1 MGKIV
6 VFGNQK
12 GGCGKTTLAITLAC
26 GLKAQGLSV
35 LMVDADPQGS
45 VMSWAVRVEENTQK
59 NDLPDIE
66 KHDNPLI
73 DQALKRAR
81 SRYDVTIVD
90 LGSNLGFGGDI
101 IQKMLIKSL
110 READYVF
117 IPVAPSPIDVD
128 ASEQFV
134 SVLRDIWERRGED
147 IPQASFV
154 INGVR
159 KGTTLGR
166 QIKEVLKLQY
176 EMPVLD
182 TEIDYREIYK
192 SAFLNGT
199 SVFQSKQ
206 LDVIDNASAFVNEI
220 KGVVGL

>member
-101 IQKMLIKSL
+101 IQKMLIKS
-110 READYVF
+110 F
-117 IPVAPSPIDVD
+117 C
-128 ASEQFV
+128 
-134 SVLRDIWERRGED
+134 
-147 IPQASFV
+147 
-154 INGVR
+154 
-159 KGTTLGR
+159 
-166 QIKEVLKLQY
+166 
-176 EMPVLD
+176 
-182 TEIDYREIYK
+182 
-192 SAFLNGT
+192 
-199 SVFQSKQ
+199 
-206 LDVIDNASAFVNEI
+206 
-220 KGVVGL
+220 